1 MTVLIYLTTA
11 GAGTGPFSLYSNVDG
26 YVTPFE
32 TGVPKISLTT
42 LPGYTTALVPNG
54 TTTIRVQ
61 STGAC
66 TNYIDIVIGAT
77 TTTTTTSG
85 ALTTTTT
92 SSPTT
97 TTTTTL
103 TPVDCGTF
111 SLEGGI
117 SGRTF
122 NFTDCDGIP
131 QEVVLGPGAAA
142 SYCILLP
149 YSATGATYINPCGE
163 VTLSYTYLG
172 GGDGTN
178 GVFTYN
184 LTSPL
189 PSTITITGG
198 QIAGYSDGS
207 CSSLDGSATQASAAT
222 ITAGNTVGGA
232 SATSQYCAPGFRY
245 IRNSLGIIVNGNPV
259 VDGDTL
265 IIGGVT
271 LNISIPN
278 TCQLMGCVL

>member
-11 GAGTGPFSLYSNVDG
+11 GAGTGPFSLYSNVDS

-32 TGVPKISLTT
+32 TGVPKVSLTT

-92 SSPTT
+92 ASPTT

-103 TPVDCGTF
+103 TPAECGTF
-111 SLEGGI
+111 TLEGGI
-117 SGRTF
+117 EGRTF

-131 QEVVLGPGAAA
+131 QEVILGPGGAS
-142 SYCILLP
+142 SYCIQLP
-149 YSATGATYINPCGE
+149 YSAAGATYIDPCGE
-163 VTLSYTYLG
+163 VTLSYFYTG
-172 GGDGTN
+172 GGDGLN
-178 GVFTYN
+178 GTFTYN
-184 LTSPL
+184 LTSAL

-207 CSSLDGSATQASAAT
+207 CSSLDGSATQSGSAT
-222 ITAGNTVGGA
+222 ITSGNTVGSA
-232 SATSQYCAPGFRY
+232 SATTAYCAPGFKY
-245 IRNSLGIIVNGNPV
+245 IRNSLGIVVNGTPV
-259 VDGDTL
+259 INGDTL

-271 LNISIPN
+271 LNISIPT
-278 TCQLMGCVL
+278 TCQTMGCIV

>member
-11 GAGTGPFSLYSNVDG
+11 GAGTGPFNLYSNVDG

-32 TGVPKISLTT
+32 TGVAKASLTT
-42 LPGYTTALVPNG
+42 PPGYTTALVPNG

-92 SSPTT
+92 ASPTT

-103 TPVDCGTF
+103 TPAECGNF

-122 NFTDCDGIP
+122 NYTNCDGIP
-131 QEVVLGPGAAA
+131 QTTVVNAGDAT
-142 SYCILLP
+142 SDCIQLP
-149 YSATGATYINPCGE
+149 YVAAGATYIDPCGSS
-163 VTLSYTYLG
+163 TLSFQYI
-172 GGDGTN
+172 GGDNASQLGT
-178 GVFTYN
+178 FLFN
-184 LTSPL
+184 LSNPL
-189 PSTITITGG
+189 PANITITGAS
-198 QIAGYSDGS
+198 IATYNDGIS
-207 CSSLDGSATQASAAT
+207 CTNVVNTPIQSGSAV
-222 ITAGNTVGGA
+222 ITAGNSNA
-232 SATSQYCAPGFRY
+232 SAGSSSPICADRY
-245 IRNSLGIIVNGNPV
+245 SRTDAIVVNGFNLTN
-259 VDGDTL
+259 GDTI

-271 LNISIPN
+271 VNISIP
-278 TCQLMGCVL
+278 TSCTLMPCLS